1 MKMLRN
7 IVEDIHEELEGAKHY
22 AMLAMEHKSTNR
34 DAADKY
40 AEMAKQEM
48 SHAEKLHD
56 MAVKH
61 IEKHTVDGAA
71 PPAAMKTIWDW
82 EHEKLIECMG
92 EVRALLDLYKG

>member
-7 IVEDIHEELEGAKHY
+7 IVDDIHDELKVAQHY
-22 AMLAMEHKSTNR
+22 AILAMEHKNTNR
-34 DAADKY
+34 EAADKY

-56 MAVKH
+56 MAEKY

-71 PPAAMKTIWDW
+71 PPVAMKTIWDW
-82 EHEKLIECMG
+82 EWEKLIKCMG
-92 EVRALLDLYKG
+92 KARALLDLYRE